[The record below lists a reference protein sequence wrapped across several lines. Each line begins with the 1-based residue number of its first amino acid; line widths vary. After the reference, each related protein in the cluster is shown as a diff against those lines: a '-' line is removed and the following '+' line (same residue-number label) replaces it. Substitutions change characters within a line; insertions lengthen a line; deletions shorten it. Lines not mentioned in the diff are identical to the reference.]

1 MNCSVRV
8 PFLGGGILRYDIGAP
23 ETAVLPSWRLY
34 TEEDGLDIGPNP
46 RIAQTPDQII
56 WTVSLGA
63 SGGVNRFDGDAW
75 SHFSL
80 SDGRLDGLFGS

>member
-8 PFLGGGILRYDIGAP
+8 PFLGGGILLYDIGAP

-46 RIAQTPDQII
+46 RIA
-56 WTVSLGA
+56 
-63 SGGVNRFDGDAW
+63 
-75 SHFSL
+75 
-80 SDGRLDGLFGS
+80 